1 MKQKG
6 DLHNIMKVT
15 LVKEKAF
22 YRSVLAI
29 MLPVALQQ
37 AINMGVNMLDTMML
51 GSFGEVQLSASSL
64 ANQYY
69 NFFTIFC
76 MGIIGGSSVL
86 AAQYW
91 GAGDKEKVRETFSM
105 AIRLSI
111 GLSLIFAVLTLL
123 FPRQIMTIYTSEE
136 HVIEQGVRYLE
147 ITVFIFLIHGTSL
160 VSAQLMRSVGQAKLG
175 LVVSIISFLVNI
187 GGNYIFIF
195 GKLGAPR
202 MEIAGAAL
210 GTLIARFAEFLTT
223 FIYILVIDK
232 KLGFR
237 MKHFLKSPS
246 VAFYKNYFRLGAPV
260 LVSDALLGL
269 GGTMVSVI
277 LGHMGAAVVA
287 ANSICQVIDRLCT
300 VVIQGVS
307 NASGII
313 TGNTIGAGDRKKAME
328 QGETFYL
335 LSMVFGAF
343 SALLVFIFGPMTI
356 SMYSLTEETIAMTHH
371 LMNAYVVVVFFQA
384 IQSVMTKGVLR
395 GGGDTKFLMK
405 ADILFMWIVSIP
417 LGSAGGLVFGW
428 PAWATILCLRAD
440 YVIKSIWCV
449 SRLLSGKWIHE
460 ADGLSK
466 IRVQTPKPDPGI
478 PEECGQL

>member
-1 MKQKG
+1 MIGVQAKG
-6 DLHNIMKVT
+6 IKKGERQAIMKIT
-15 LVKEKAF
+15 LVKDKAF
-22 YRSVLAI
+22 YKSVLAI

-51 GSFGEVQLSASSL
+51 GAFGEIQLSASSL

-105 AIRLSI
+105 ALRLAA
-111 GLSLIFAVLTLL
+111 GLSLFFAVITFL
-123 FPRQIMTIYTSEE
+123 FPREIMTIYTSEE
-136 HVIEQGVRYLE
+136 HVIEQGVRYLQ
-147 ITVFIFLIHGTSL
+147 ITVFIFVIHGTSL
-160 VSAQLMRSVGQAKLG
+160 VAAQLMRSVGQAHLG
-175 LVVSIISFLVNI
+175 LIVSIISFVVNI

-195 GKLGAPR
+195 GKFGAPR

-210 GTLIARFAEFLTT
+210 GTLIARLAEFLTT
-223 FIYILVIDK
+223 FIYIFIIDK
-232 KLGFR
+232 KLAFR
-237 MKHFLKSPS
+237 IKNLLRSPS
-246 VAFYKNYFRLGAPV
+246 GAFYKNYFRLGAPV

-277 LGHMGAAVVA
+277 LGHMGASVVA

-307 NASGII
+307 NASSII
-313 TGNTIGAGDRKKAME
+313 TGNTIGAGDRKRAME

-356 SMYSLTEETIAMTHH
+356 SIYSLTDETVTITKH
-371 LMNAYVVVVFFQA
+371 LMNAYVIVVFFQA

-417 LGSAGGLVFGW
+417 LGSIGGLILHW
-428 PAWATILCLRAD
+428 PAWATVLSLRAD
-440 YVIKSIWCV
+440 YVIKSFWCV

-460 ADGLSK
+460 AEGLN
-466 IRVQTPKPDPGI
+466 RVEK
-478 PEECGQL
+478 